1 MLEGANLKN
10 NFAKILTAISLLLM
24 LSYSA
29 VAGIGG
35 SDDANS
41 SDESMG
47 QGAENNVPA
56 TNGGN
61 TGSGITTRFSEPEIY
76 LSIAVLIFGLILTI
90 LECIIIIKMNMGW
103 NVDSIRIVGITLVV
117 TAGLFLIPASYNN
130 EQIAPLVGLLG
141 TIVGYLLGKSSD
153 EKDDLK
159 SKKSGL

>member
-1 MLEGANLKN
+1 
-10 NFAKILTAISLLLM
+10 M
-24 LSYSA
+24 LSYPA
-29 VAGIGG
+29 VAGLGG

-61 TGSGITTRFSEPEIY
+61 AGPGTNDISISSKIPTRFSEPEIY

-117 TAGLFLIPASYNN
+117 TAGLFLIPASYSND
-130 EQIAPLVGLLG
+130 QIAPLVGLLG